1 MVSKESQID
10 KPSRNIGAA
19 YDRRDSGPPGKSMS
33 FEFLK
38 RAGKEYLTCAVF
50 GGKNS
55 KEKDGFPVRADSASL
70 SLMCI
75 MKISN

>member
-1 MVSKESQID
+1 MD
-10 KPSRNIGAA
+10 KPGQGIGEA
-19 YDRRDSGPPGKSMS
+19 YDRRDSEHPGESMS
-33 FEFLK
+33 FEFLN
-38 RAGKEYLTCAVF
+38 RAGNEYLTCAVF

-75 MKISN
+75 LKVSN

>member
-1 MVSKESQID
+1 
-10 KPSRNIGAA
+10 
-19 YDRRDSGPPGKSMS
+19 MS
-33 FEFLK
+33 FECLIGV
-38 RAGKEYLTCAVF
+38 GKEHLTCAVF

-75 MKISN
+75 LKLSNGFCTDKSCFVDGNSEIHLAHQCEG